1 MSERWLRRRLARE
14 SASHRTVCFPHA
26 GGAASFFAP
35 WATAAPPQTEIW
47 AVQYPGREDR
57 LTERCVGDM
66 DTLAA
71 AVARHLVPLADRP
84 LVLFGHSLGAL
95 VAYETARTL
104 HREYGVAPAHLVVS
118 GRRAPTEPAAG
129 DIHLRPDEEVVAE
142 LVRLGG
148 TDRRLLRDPDVRA
161 VFLPAIRSDFRL
173 AETYRHRAGT
183 LLTCPIT
190 AVIGTED
197 TEVDTE
203 RALGWRHTTTGTFA
217 LRRLP
222 GGHFYLIPQR
232 SAVLGLL
239 APEAADAIRP

>member
-1 MSERWLRRRLARE
+1 MNGRWLRRRLPRE
-14 SASHRTVCFPHA
+14 SASYRTVCFPHA

-35 WATAAPPQTEIW
+35 WATAAPPETEIW

-57 LTERCVGDM
+57 LTERCVADM

-104 HREYGVAPAHLVVS
+104 HREYGVTPAHLVVS
-118 GRRAPTEPAAG
+118 GRRAPTVPAPG
-129 DIHLRPDEEVVAE
+129 DIHRRPDEEVVAE
-142 LVRLGG
+142 LVRLGD
-148 TDRRLLRDPDVRA
+148 TDRRLLRDPDARA
-161 VFLPAIRSDFRL
+161 VFLPAIRADFRL
-173 AETYRHRAGT
+173 AETYRHRPGT
-183 LLTCPIT
+183 VLTCPIT
-190 AVIGTED
+190 AVIGSED
-197 TEVDTE
+197 TEVDIE
-203 RALGWRHTTTGTFA
+203 QALGWRHHTTGTFT

-232 SAVLGLL
+232 PAVLGLL
-239 APEAADAIRP
+239 APEAAEAV